1 MQINIP
7 TSINQA
13 QLLTA
18 GRHVLSFVM
27 GGVAIGSIMH
37 VISADQANALTGAF
51 NQIATGLSSVA
62 AGVATLVTM
71 ATAAYA
77 AYLRSDHN
85 LIASVAAMPSVTTVV
100 VATPAQA
107 DSIPS
112 SKVVSQAQ
120 EGQK

>member
-7 TSINQA
+7 TSFNSA
-13 QLLTA
+13 QLYAA

-71 ATAAYA
+71 AG
-77 AYLRSDHN
+77 
-85 LIASVAAMPSVTTVV
+85 VV
-100 VATPAQA
+100 LPVPLALW
-107 DSIPS
+107 
-112 SKVVSQAQ
+112 V
-120 EGQK
+120 